1 MNTLEITA
9 ATIEQA
15 VAEAATKLGV
25 KSADIDVTVL
35 EETKGLFGKGK
46 VRIKATVKQTAS
58 VTAAVEPIAKAP
70 AKPAEKAPEPERP
83 AEEKPAAE
91 EKRPARARAAKP
103 DKPKEEKPAAAP
115 AEEATEETVNVVA
128 TQGDADELVGML
140 TELLEL
146 ADLDVS
152 VKVMELNGRYVNVTL
167 DGRDVSFL
175 VGRRGE
181 VINALQY
188 LMNVMSTRKLHN
200 GVRVVL
206 EGNDYRKKRQDVLT
220 KLATQIAEEVAKRGE
235 EAVLDAL
242 PAFER
247 RVVHKALSEF
257 PGIVTYSEGEEPNR
271 RVVIAPES

>member
-9 ATIEQA
+9 STVDEA
-15 VAEAATKLGV
+15 VSEASKKLGV
-25 KSADIDVTVL
+25 DRADLDVTVL
-35 EETKGLFGKGK
+35 EETQGLFGKGK
-46 VRIKATVKQTAS
+46 VRVRIEVKEKVGAAS
-58 VTAAVEPIAKAP
+58 AVVEPVSQPVEEAPTEPEPEAEP
-70 AKPAEKAPEPERP
+70 AKAEKA
-83 AEEKPAAE
+83 
-91 EKRPARARAAKP
+91 AKP
-103 DKPKEEKPAAAP
+103 RERRPKAKEARPVEEGG
-115 AEEATEETVNVVA
+115 EVEVVA
-128 TQGDADELVGML
+128 TQEDADNLKAILDEV
-140 TELLEL
+140 LEL
-146 ADLDVS
+146 GDLDAEIEVT
-152 VKVMELNGRYVNVTL
+152 EIHGRYVNMTL
-167 DGRDVSFL
+167 DGRDVSYL

-188 LMNVMSTRKLHN
+188 LLNVISTRKMQN

-257 PGIVTYSEGEEPNR
+257 PGVVTYSEGEEPNR
-271 RVVIAPES
+271 RVVIAPGE

>member
-9 ATIEQA
+9 ATVDQA
-15 VAEAATKLGV
+15 VAEAAKKLGV
-25 KSADIDVTVL
+25 DSADLDVTVL
-35 EETKGLFGKGK
+35 EETQGLFGKGK
-46 VRIKATVKQTAS
+46 VRVKVTVKA
-58 VTAAVEPIAKAP
+58 AAVAKAVVEP
-70 AKPAEKAPEPERP
+70 VAVPEEPVAVEAEPVAEPEPVPETKPEKKPERAPRKKAEPKSDAAEAKSEGKDEKA
-83 AEEKPAAE
+83 EEE
-91 EKRPARARAAKP
+91 
-103 DKPKEEKPAAAP
+103 
-115 AEEATEETVNVVA
+115 VVA
-128 TQGDADELVGML
+128 SQEDADNLKAVL
-140 TELLEL
+140 DELLDL
-146 ADLDVS
+146 AGLDAQVH
-152 VKVMELNGRYVNVTL
+152 VNEIHGRYVNMTL

-188 LMNVMSTRKLHN
+188 LTNVISTRKMHT

-220 KLATQIAEEVAKRGE
+220 QLATQIAEEVAKRGE

-257 PGIVTYSEGEEPNR
+257 PGVVTYSEGEEPNR
-271 RVVIAPES
+271 RVVIAPEA

>member
-1 MNTLEITA
+1 
-9 ATIEQA
+9 
-15 VAEAATKLGV
+15 
-25 KSADIDVTVL
+25 
-35 EETKGLFGKGK
+35 
-46 VRIKATVKQTAS
+46 
-58 VTAAVEPIAKAP
+58 
-70 AKPAEKAPEPERP
+70 
-83 AEEKPAAE
+83 
-91 EKRPARARAAKP
+91 
-103 DKPKEEKPAAAP
+103 
-115 AEEATEETVNVVA
+115 
-128 TQGDADELVGML
+128 
-140 TELLEL
+140 
-146 ADLDVS
+146 
-152 VKVMELNGRYVNVTL
+152 VNVTL